1 MNSAQLFSPSKFKF
15 TEKDKPK
22 ILDGEAIINI
32 ISTPIFGSK
41 IQNAYEMYADRKDKI
56 IKIAI
61 NISNDLNT
69 LFKMNK
75 LWFKINIKSI
85 RK

>member
-1 MNSAQLFSPSKFKF
+1 MRSTQLFSPSIFKF

-41 IQNAYEMYADRKDKI
+41 IQNAYEIYADREDKI

-61 NISNDLNT
+61 NISNDYNDIVYKYIAIIHKT
-69 LFKMNK
+69 YST
-75 LWFKINIKSI
+75 NI
-85 RK
+85 

>member
-15 TEKDKPK
+15 IEKDKPK
-22 ILDGEAIINI
+22 ILDGEAVINI
-32 ISTPIFGSK
+32 ISTLIFGSK
-41 IQNAYEMYADRKDKI
+41 IQNAYEMYTDRKDKI